1 METVTDVLDLYTNE
15 IMMGLIL
22 FSLFLFLLFLVQEY
36 RVSYIKKKYNK
47 IFEGS
52 EEKSIEKMLFKHL
65 DEVNNVKKQVE
76 YMENYT
82 SKIEQ
87 KLKNTIQKIGMIR
100 YNAFDDMGSDLSF
113 SLALLDDND
122 TGIVI
127 SSLYSRNES
136 ITYGK
141 PVING
146 ESDYKLSIEEI
157 QAIDRAKRNTLYMED
172 KMRKT
177 TR

>member
-1 METVTDVLDLYTNE
+1 MERVTEVLNLYNSE
-15 IMMGLIL
+15 ILIGLIM
-22 FSLFLFLLFLVQEY
+22 FSLFLFLLFLIQEF
-36 RVSYIKKKYNK
+36 RVSSLKKKYRLLLQGSDGTSLEK
-47 IFEGS
+47 ILFDHIDKIDKVKGEVKII
-52 EEKSIEKMLFKHL
+52 KSHTSKL
-65 DEVNNVKKQVE
+65 DE
-76 YMENYT
+76 
-82 SKIEQ
+82 KI
-87 KLKNTIQKIGMIR
+87 KSSIQRVGMIR

-113 SLALLDDND
+113 SVALLDDNN

-127 SSLYSRNES
+127 SNLYGRNES

-157 QAIDRAKRNTLYMED
+157 QAIDRAKRNSLYMED

-177 TR
+177 TK